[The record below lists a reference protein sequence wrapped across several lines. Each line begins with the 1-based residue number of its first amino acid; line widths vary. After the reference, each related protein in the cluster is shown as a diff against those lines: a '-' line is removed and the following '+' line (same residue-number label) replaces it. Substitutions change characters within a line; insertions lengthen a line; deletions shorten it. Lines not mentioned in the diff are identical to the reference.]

1 MTMGGETRE
10 INKRSLVETGK
21 MFEDDISFS
30 SSLLK
35 EFHASRKV
43 SIP

>member
-10 INKRSLVETGK
+10 INKRRLVEAGK
-21 MFEDDISFS
+21 MFEDDISVS

-35 EFHASRKV
+35 
-43 SIP
+43 

>member
-10 INKRSLVETGK
+10 INKMSVVEARK
-21 MFEDDISFS
+21 MFEDDISFL

-43 SIP
+43 PIP